1 MGTGV
6 RVDPYG
12 NFNFLVELDGL
23 AVGAFSEVTGL
34 NATTDVME
42 YREGGDNLTPRKLPA
57 MTKFDNIV
65 LKRGLTDDDTLY
77 KWHREVVEGTI
88 KRKSGSIVVLD
99 RAGAEKVRWNFKDAW
114 PTKWNPPDLNA
125 TGNQV
130 AVEELELA
138 HEGLVRA

>member
-12 NFNFLVELDGL
+12 NFNFRVEIDGL
-23 AVGAFSEVTGL
+23 QVGAFQEVTGL
-34 NATTDVME
+34 TATTDVME
-42 YREGGDNLTPRKLPA
+42 YREGGDITTPRKLPA

-65 LKRGLTDDDTLY
+65 LKRGLTDDETLY
-77 KWHREVVEGTI
+77 RWHRDVVEGKI
-88 KRKSGSIVVLD
+88 ERKGGSILVLD
-99 RAGAEKVRWNFKDAW
+99 RAGREKLRWNFREAW
-114 PTKWNPPDLNA
+114 PVKWNPPDFNA
-125 TGNQV
+125 TGNAV